1 MNISK
6 LSPFGYDAKSKN
18 GNSYKATNANT
29 STLLAYTLATT
40 SAPYIVPKL
49 TKNTKA
55 IGLANAFSSVQ
66 MFTKTAEKFAKI
78 ELPPKAKSILV
89 GLGIANAVVID
100 LLIGRT
106 LDHCANKKRAAK
118 ADSIA
123 EIDNQ
128 NLE

>member
-6 LSPFGYDAKSKN
+6 ISPFGYEAKSKN

-29 STLLAYTLATT
+29 STLLAYTLVTA

-55 IGLANAFSSVQ
+55 INIANAFSSVR

-78 ELPPKAKSILV
+78 ELPPKAKSILF
-89 GLGIANAVVID
+89 GLGIVID

-118 ADSIA
+118 ADRIA
-123 EIDNQ
+123 EIDGQ
-128 NLE
+128 NLG

>member
-1 MNISK
+1 MQIRR
-6 LSPFGYDAKSKN
+6 LYWPIH
-18 GNSYKATNANT
+18 
-29 STLLAYTLATT
+29 LL
-40 SAPYIVPKL
+40 PYIVPKL

-55 IGLANAFSSVQ
+55 INIANAFSSVR

-78 ELPPKAKSILV
+78 ELPPKAKSILF

-118 ADSIA
+118 ADRIA
-123 EIDNQ
+123 EIDGQ
-128 NLE
+128 NLG